1 MDPMP
6 VTSDG
11 NMGLPRG
18 LRSPVKMT
26 GAQGQ
31 PGKPLPKIIIV
42 SRFYGNVAEESVR
55 EVRLGLAD
63 LYSRYP

>member
-55 EVRLGLAD
+55 EG
-63 LYSRYP
+63 